1 MPIFTCQGS
10 MYFYNVP
17 SKGREIVCEAKL
29 NSVMP
34 LLRANI
40 DSLNIKSFDELI
52 ACSKKYK

>member
-1 MPIFTCQGS
+1 

-29 NSVMP
+29 NLVMP
-34 LLRANI
+34 LLSANI

-52 ACSKKYK
+52 ACSEKYK